1 MNECHYAHIAEIGGD
16 ASGRASLLQK
26 YHFIAEVVYL
36 RANYLSIMH
45 LWKVMIDIKWSTRE
59 GRRPH
64 PRPTEIL
71 NTASSN

>member
-1 MNECHYAHIAEIGGD
+1 MSVTMHISPRSAED
-16 ASGRASLLQK
+16 ASGRASLSQN

-36 RANYLSIMH
+36 RANNVSIMH

-64 PRPTEIL
+64 PRPTEVLTYSIE
-71 NTASSN
+71 